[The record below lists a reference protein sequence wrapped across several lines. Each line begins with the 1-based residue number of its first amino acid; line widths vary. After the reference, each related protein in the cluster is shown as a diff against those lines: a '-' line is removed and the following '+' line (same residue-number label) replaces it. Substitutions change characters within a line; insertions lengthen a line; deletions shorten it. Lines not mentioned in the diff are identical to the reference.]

1 MVSQPVSQGAPS
13 PFLSSSSVPTP
24 RHPHHPPTPLRWL
37 TMVLPVHRP
46 HVSEPLF
53 KTQVLPTRHYS
64 RKSEG
69 TMKDRVEAAIQELWK
84 EEEEGQ
90 A

>member
-1 MVSQPVSQGAPS
+1 
-13 PFLSSSSVPTP
+13 
-24 RHPHHPPTPLRWL
+24 
-37 TMVLPVHRP
+37 MVLSVHRP

-53 KTQVLPTRHYS
+53 RTQVLPTRHFS
-64 RKSEG
+64 RNSEG
-69 TMKDRVEAAIQELWK
+69 TMKDGVEAAIQELWK